1 MPFKTKALRRA
12 QIIPSTTFIQIPLLD
27 SSSDGVFWQKCVG
40 HLDSSKG
47 STCYEFTYLLTHC
60 QDSFFDFGRAPAC
73 FASGVG
79 LFGVPLS
86 LHRPR
91 SPKGSLRSTAAL
103 PLQFLTLAKVTHFIF
118 IRYLIIPSPSVLQ
131 CKTEYYSVSNRVNY
145 PTAVNSI

>member
-60 QDSFFDFGRAPAC
+60 QDSFIF
-73 FASGVG
+73 
-79 LFGVPLS
+79 LGVPPLAS
-86 LHRPR
+86 QAASDFSGFRFRCIVLARQKALCGR
-91 SPKGSLRSTAAL
+91 QLRC
-103 PLQFLTLAKVTHFIF
+103 P
-118 IRYLIIPSPSVLQ
+118 Y
-131 CKTEYYSVSNRVNY
+131 
-145 PTAVNSI
+145 NSSRWRRIYTSFS

>member
-60 QDSFFDFGRAPAC
+60 QDSFIFL
-73 FASGVG
+73 GVMK
-79 LFGVPLS
+79 VPLLYLPFS
-86 LHRPR
+86 FFKMYSIQSFSSFVSKSSEKFGFGLYQLNLLKY
-91 SPKGSLRSTAAL
+91 SFKSAL
-103 PLQFLTLAKVTHFIF
+103 LNI
-118 IRYLIIPSPSVLQ
+118 
-131 CKTEYYSVSNRVNY
+131 Y
-145 PTAVNSI
+145 P